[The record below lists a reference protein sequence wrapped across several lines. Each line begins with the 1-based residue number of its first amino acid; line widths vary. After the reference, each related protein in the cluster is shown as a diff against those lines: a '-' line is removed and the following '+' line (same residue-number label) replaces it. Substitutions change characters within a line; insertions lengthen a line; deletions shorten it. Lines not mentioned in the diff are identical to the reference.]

1 VRGARTEA
9 AAFGFIIATLE
20 GHLEA
25 GQEWFL
31 LAKDP
36 ATGEVRFRIQARW
49 RPGQLPTWWSYLGFH
64 LFAPRRQRAWHRLAH
79 LRLRRMLAARSAE
92 EEEEARVSWPPLR
105 QLERRTLRADLGID
119 LEQERVR
126 RERLPLVAGLAA
138 ASGARSLL
146 PLALLSR
153 ALGLAPRPPQ
163 RPLARRLVRPR
174 ASRALAALAVGEL
187 AADLMPFTPSR
198 LSPLSLLG
206 RATSGA
212 LVGLLAAAQGG
223 RRALGPVLLGTA
235 SALAGSFASAALRGR
250 LIRWVGDPV
259 AGLAED
265 AAVAAAATGAIGL
278 LGARE
283 RGRPVAV

>member
-1 VRGARTEA
+1 VVAGARDR
-9 AAFGFIIATLE
+9 GGGLRFIIATLE

-138 ASGARSLL
+138 ASGALAAPLGCSSARS
-146 PLALLSR
+146 PGAAAAAAAPSR
-153 ALGLAPRPPQ
+153 AARP
-163 RPLARRLVRPR
+163 PR
-174 ASRALAALAVGEL
+174 ASRPWPRSRWRARGRPDALRRRG
-187 AADLMPFTPSR
+187 FR
-198 LSPLSLLG
+198 RSPLRG

-212 LVGLLAAAQGG
+212 LVGLLRGAGRGG
-223 RRALGPVLLGTA
+223 RWGRAVGTPRA
-235 SALAGSFASAALRGR
+235 RGERRLAALRGR
-250 LIRWVGDPV
+250 
-259 AGLAED
+259 
-265 AAVAAAATGAIGL
+265 
-278 LGARE
+278 
-283 RGRPVAV
+283 